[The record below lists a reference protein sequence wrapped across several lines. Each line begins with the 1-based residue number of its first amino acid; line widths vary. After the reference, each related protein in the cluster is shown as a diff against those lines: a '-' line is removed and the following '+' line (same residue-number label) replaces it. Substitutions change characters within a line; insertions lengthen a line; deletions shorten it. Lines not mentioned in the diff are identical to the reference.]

1 MIFAPVSQR
10 LSNTAHCDKIPLV
23 VRRLNAAIE
32 EAYHWL
38 GEGNHAAL
46 LVVLSENL
54 LVLIVLVSPS
64 PPERP
69 SPWSLQGTV
78 VGDSEGNS
86 G

>member
-1 MIFAPVSQR
+1 M
-10 LSNTAHCDKIPLV
+10 

-32 EAYHWL
+32 EAYHWPRYITTQLAMYRGWL

-46 LVVLSENL
+46 LIVLSENL

-64 PPERP
+64 PPERT

>member
-1 MIFAPVSQR
+1 MYR
-10 LSNTAHCDKIPLV
+10 G
-23 VRRLNAAIE
+23 
-32 EAYHWL
+32 WL

-46 LVVLSENL
+46 LIVLSENL